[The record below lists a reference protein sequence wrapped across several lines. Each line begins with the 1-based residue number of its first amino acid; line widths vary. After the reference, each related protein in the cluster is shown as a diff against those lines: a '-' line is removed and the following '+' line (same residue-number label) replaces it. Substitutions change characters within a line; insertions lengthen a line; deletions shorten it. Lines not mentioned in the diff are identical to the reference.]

1 MVSCYSQIEIYPCSP
16 IYVDWKILIFR
27 FWYVKRQRQ
36 KSAILF
42 YLRQSQS
49 QNLKINDLSQKLTL
63 ASLPTTH
70 FFLIAEAQTEQL

>member
-1 MVSCYSQIEIYPCSP
+1 
-16 IYVDWKILIFR
+16 LIFR
-27 FWYVKRQRQ
+27 FCYVKRQRQ

-49 QNLKINDLSQKLTL
+49 QSQNLKINDLSHKLTL